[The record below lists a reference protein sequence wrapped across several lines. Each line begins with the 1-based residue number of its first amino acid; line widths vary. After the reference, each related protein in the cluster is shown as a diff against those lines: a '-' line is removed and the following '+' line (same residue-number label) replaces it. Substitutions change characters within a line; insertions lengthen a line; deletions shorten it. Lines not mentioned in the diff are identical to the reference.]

1 MGHPPQLQ
9 FVSGPFFIAA
19 DKDRRKFLIFGGPW
33 CAQLHSRQWSAK
45 LEFSVRQ
52 RETHWSTRGSVELHK
67 FRHIEEKY
75 PEPLHR
81 NSSGLFTNRCQT
93 VVQAI
98 FFNLDSFMP
107 MESSISSAAKCIT
120 LKTLKPESSIQSVP
134 KEILIA
140 WNKMKC
146 TLTFNKK
153 TVAKQIQRSPSLPR
167 DHPLRG
173 ADHHQQPCEESLLPG
188 LGSEEGRMKRE
199 E

>member
-1 MGHPPQLQ
+1 MNAGAVSFA
-9 FVSGPFFIAA
+9 FVTLPDGTSPAA
-19 DKDRRKFLIFGGPW
+19 PICQCAVFHSRRKDRRKFLIFGGPW

-81 NSSGLFTNRCQT
+81 NSSGLFTNRCET

-120 LKTLKPESSIQSVP
+120 HHMKNKTIFSLKLECIRCYSTFSIRYPTPMCV
-134 KEILIA
+134 
-140 WNKMKC
+140 
-146 TLTFNKK
+146 
-153 TVAKQIQRSPSLPR
+153 
-167 DHPLRG
+167 
-173 ADHHQQPCEESLLPG
+173 
-188 LGSEEGRMKRE
+188 
-199 E
+199 

>member
-1 MGHPPQLQ
+1 MNAGAVSFAFVTLSDGTSPAAPICQWAVFHSRRQGPPKI
-9 FVSGPFFIAA
+9 FN
-19 DKDRRKFLIFGGPW
+19 FGGPW

-120 LKTLKPESSIQSVP
+120 HHMKNKTIFSLKLECIRCYSTFSIRYPTPMCV
-134 KEILIA
+134 
-140 WNKMKC
+140 
-146 TLTFNKK
+146 
-153 TVAKQIQRSPSLPR
+153 
-167 DHPLRG
+167 
-173 ADHHQQPCEESLLPG
+173 
-188 LGSEEGRMKRE
+188 
-199 E
+199 

>member
-120 LKTLKPESSIQSVP
+120 HHMKNKTIFSLKLECIRCYS
-134 KEILIA
+134 
-140 WNKMKC
+140 
-146 TLTFNKK
+146 TFRIRYP
-153 TVAKQIQRSPSLPR
+153 TPMCV
-167 DHPLRG
+167 
-173 ADHHQQPCEESLLPG
+173 
-188 LGSEEGRMKRE
+188 
-199 E
+199 

>member
-1 MGHPPQLQ
+1 MNAGAVSFA
-9 FVSGPFFIAA
+9 FVTLPDGTSPAA
-19 DKDRRKFLIFGGPW
+19 PICQWAVFHSRRQGPW
-33 CAQLHSRQWSAK
+33 WAQLHSRQWSAK

-81 NSSGLFTNRCQT
+81 NSSGLFTNRCET

-120 LKTLKPESSIQSVP
+120 HHMKNKTIFSLKLECIRCYSTFSIRYPTPMCV
-134 KEILIA
+134 
-140 WNKMKC
+140 
-146 TLTFNKK
+146 
-153 TVAKQIQRSPSLPR
+153 
-167 DHPLRG
+167 
-173 ADHHQQPCEESLLPG
+173 
-188 LGSEEGRMKRE
+188 
-199 E
+199 